1 MTKIIL
7 AFLLAFSSSAFA
19 QTGCPVC
26 EQAITLREALR
37 KIDIADATQKA
48 QGQTLGRQALALLAE
63 FRDSLPPP
71 KQGRRAFDALTALGG
86 YAAPFTAGEYEK
98 TLAAI
103 GLDNPDYRKRYQA
116 LVRKGIRGKDKP
128 QACRM
133 RYLQTH
139 VAAAE
144 CRLQEAAKG
153 ASDDLAAKRCDAN
166 YSLEDCLAK
175 NLAKKR

>member
-19 QTGCPVC
+19 QTDCPVC
-26 EQAITLREALR
+26 QQATTLRDALR
-37 KIDIADATQKA
+37 KIDIADATQKS
-48 QGQTLGRQALALLAE
+48 QGEALGKHALALLAG
-63 FRDSLPPP
+63 FRDSLPAP

-98 TLAAI
+98 ALAAI

-116 LVRKGIRGKDKP
+116 LVRKGIRGRDKP

-133 RYLQTH
+133 RYLQTN
-139 VAAAE
+139 VAVSE
-144 CRLQEAAKG
+144 CKLQEAAKG
-153 ASDDLAAKRCDAN
+153 ASDDLAAKRCDAS
-166 YSLEDCLAK
+166 YSLQDCLAK
-175 NLAKKR
+175 NLAKER